1 MKFNKKSFNLMK
13 MAGAVVGGAAA
24 DLVDGSIAIS
34 DDADNNEYIK
44 AGIFAAVGA
53 ALGVFVKGDLL
64 GGMGD
69 GLIGVAGYKLAH
81 TAMNRSSSSTTNV
94 TKTSGMGELPSQLAI
109 GAALPDENTWLA
121 SRQAISATEDATP
134 SATAEKQNVL

>member
-81 TAMNRSSSSTTNV
+81 HCRHF
-94 TKTSGMGELPSQLAI
+94 GPCR
-109 GAALPDENTWLA
+109 
-121 SRQAISATEDATP
+121 RQIIEP
-134 SATAEKQNVL
+134 EVGG